1 MGKLPSC
8 IACMHETRTALQVEK
23 LLEQYD
29 SIAVGLPEA
38 AALSEKHAA
47 ATAWAAE
54 AQAVLDRGRHFADE
68 DARMLEVCI
77 CCVPGGLQTNV
88 SLFRRYLLTPLQT

>member
-1 MGKLPSC
+1 M
-8 IACMHETRTALQVEK
+8 QVEK

-29 SIAVGLPEA
+29 SIAVELPEA

-47 ATAWAAE
+47 ATAWAVE
-54 AQAVLDRGRHFADE
+54 AQALLDRGRHFADE

-77 CCVPGGLQTNV
+77 CCVSGALRTNV
-88 SLFRRYLLTPLQT
+88 SLFWRYLPTYLQT